1 MQRESIEWCQFY
13 WFDTAAVHLPR
24 ILLIGDSIVAGH
36 RQALAERLK
45 GRATVAAFSTSK
57 IVGDPALPRELA
69 LALADAP
76 IDLIVFNNGLHGL
89 DCDDAFYREGLRGFV
104 DLLRQ
109 STRARLV
116 WRNSTPIT
124 VQGAPADLDARDAIA
139 VRRNAIAADIMAQ
152 AGIPA
157 VDLYAAMLGHP
168 EFSAGD
174 GFHYNAAGVAV
185 QADLLERQIAP
196 FLAGLAST
204 VRVNGFET
212 DYPGRVTDW
221 RGFRR
226 HDFTLEGLACVL
238 VEPNVPADPERR
250 WFWRARFF
258 GAFPF
263 VDFALL
269 KRGWHVAHVAVD
281 ELYGSPESNRRFDV
295 LHAFLASLGFNRKCA
310 LAGFSRG
317 GLDSCNWA
325 AKTPGKVSSLYL
337 DNAVCDFKSW
347 PGGKGRGPGDSASWH
362 RCLAAWGFTEAQA
375 LAFEGNPVD
384 NLKPLADARIP
395 LLLVCGDADEVVP
408 PDENSAIVE
417 RRYRDLGG
425 DIEVIH
431 KPGAGHHPHSLVDP
445 QPIVDFILRH
455 R

>member
-1 MQRESIEWCQFY
+1 MSEAAAWRVPGRVEVLGKHTDYAGGNVLVCAASQAV
-13 WFDTAAVHLPR
+13 TAVARPLTVRDAAGCGLRARSAAFPGTVSLVPGVEPDLP
-24 ILLIGDSIVAGH
+24 AGH
-36 RQALAERLK
+36 WGRYVATAWKRL
-45 GRATVAAFSTSK
+45 RANF
-57 IVGDPALPRELA
+57 GALPPAELTFSSDLPLASGMSSSSALVVASA
-69 LALADAP
+69 LAL
-76 IDLIVFNNGLHGL
+76 
-89 DCDDAFYREGLRGFV
+89 
-104 DLLRQ
+104 
-109 STRARLV
+109 
-116 WRNSTPIT
+116 
-124 VQGAPADLDARDAIA
+124 
-139 VRRNAIAADIMAQ
+139 
-152 AGIPA
+152 
-157 VDLYAAMLGHP
+157 
-168 EFSAGD
+168 
-174 GFHYNAAGVAV
+174 
-185 QADLLERQIAP
+185 ADLLERQIAP

-204 VRVNGFET
+204 ARVNGFET

-295 LHAFLASLGFNRKCA
+295 LHAFLVSLGFNRKCA

-317 GLDSCNWA
+317 GLDACNWA
-325 AKTPGKVSSLYL
+325 AKNPGKVSSLYL

-347 PGGKGRGPGDSASWH
+347 PGGKGRGPGDSAAWQ

-425 DIEVIH
+425 DIEIIH

-445 QPIVDFILRH
+445 QPIVGFILRH